1 VESRRERPAALART
15 TAGVTALLFGV
26 FGALLLLNAPVSFS
40 LGLAALVTTVVDGRT
55 PLLVLPQKIF
65 TSLDSF
71 PVLAVPLFVLAGAFL
86 ETGGVGRRLVNLAN
100 VLVRHL
106 PGGLGLVVIVA
117 TIFFSEVS
125 GSSAADAAAIGSVT
139 IPAMI
144 RLGYPAPFATAI
156 VAVAG
161 GMAVL
166 IPPSITGVIYG
177 WLANASVGAIFAAGF
192 LPCFVTAAALMLY
205 TWIYARRHKLPTEP
219 RASAREVGQA
229 VREALPALIMPV
241 IILGGIF
248 GGIFTATE
256 SAAVAV
262 LYAAV
267 LSFFFYKE
275 MDGTK
280 LWHALLETGKLS
292 AIALFCV
299 GTASVFGW
307 LLAYYQIPKALL
319 ANVTSW
325 GLGPIG
331 VGFFIVFVFLVV
343 GCFLDAIPAIIIVG
357 TTLQPLADSV
367 GMHPVSF
374 AIISIVALAF
384 GLVTPPYGLCLMIS
398 CAIAKVRL
406 RYALKDTMIMLVPM
420 LVVLGA
426 MIIWPRIP
434 LWLPEL
440 IRPEFLK

>member
-1 VESRRERPAALART
+1 M
-15 TAGVTALLFGV
+15 TALLFGL
-26 FGALLLLNAPVSFS
+26 FGALMLLNAPISIA
-40 LGLAALVTTVVDGRT
+40 LGLASTAVTAAEGRF
-55 PLLVLPQKIF
+55 PLLVVPQKIF

-71 PVLAVPLFVLAGAFL
+71 PLLAVPLFVLAGAFL

-144 RLGYPAPFATAI
+144 RLGYPPGYATAI

-192 LPCFVTAAALMLY
+192 LPCFVTAAALMAY
-205 TWIYARRHKLPTEP
+205 TYFYAKRHRFPVEP
-219 RASAREVGQA
+219 RATAREIGRAFV
-229 VREALPALIMPV
+229 EAAPALFMPV

-262 LYAAV
+262 IYGLGVAIVYYRELRIRDLPRLLVESAVTTGIVGLLVGFAGVFAWVLTVYQLPGTLAAAV
-267 LSFFFYKE
+267 LSVSQSAWTFLLLVNVIFLIGGMFLNA
-275 MDGTK
+275 T
-280 LWHALLETGKLS
+280 ALLIILVPIFMPMAER
-292 AIALFCV
+292 
-299 GTASVFGW
+299 FGVDPVHFG
-307 LLAYYQIPKALL
+307 IILL
-319 ANVTSW
+319 AN
-325 GLGPIG
+325 LGIG
-331 VGFFIVFVFLVV
+331 YIT
-343 GCFLDAIPAIIIVG
+343 PPVG
-357 TTLQPLADSV
+357 TCLYVACSISRAPLGEV
-367 GMHPVSF
+367 
-374 AIISIVALAF
+374 
-384 GLVTPPYGLCLMIS
+384 
-398 CAIAKVRL
+398 L
-406 RYALKDTMIMLVPM
+406 R
-420 LVVLGA
+420 
-426 MIIWPRIP
+426 P
-434 LWLPEL
+434 LWPYLAVLVAMLMVVTYWPWLTL
-440 IRPEFLK
+440 IGPRLLLRQ

>member
-1 VESRRERPAALART
+1 M
-15 TAGVTALLFGV
+15 TALLFGV

-65 TSLDSF
+65 TSST
-71 PVLAVPLFVLAGAFL
+71 PSRCWPCRSSSWRARFL

-177 WLANASVGAIFAAGF
+177 WLANASVAAIFAAGF
-192 LPCFVTAAALMLY
+192 LPCFVDGCG
-205 TWIYARRHKLPTEP
+205 ARCSTRGSTPAGTSSRPSRGRP
-219 RASAREVGQA
+219 RARSGRA

-262 LYAAV
+262 LYGLAV
-267 LSFFFYKE
+267 
-275 MDGTK
+275 
-280 LWHALLETGKLS
+280 ALVYYRELGWRDLPRLLTESAVTTGIVSLLLGL
-292 AIALFCV
+292 AGLFAWV
-299 GTASVFGW
+299 LTVHR
-307 LLAYYQIPKALL
+307 
-319 ANVTSW
+319 
-325 GLGPIG
+325 
-331 VGFFIVFVFLVV
+331 
-343 GCFLDAIPAIIIVG
+343 IPA
-357 TTLQPLADSV
+357 TLASLILALSPEPLGVPPAREHPVPDRRLLPERDRPPGDPGADPPADGGAVRDRRRPLRDHPAGEPRHRLRHAAGGDLPLRRVLHLPRAPLAR
-367 GMHPVSF
+367 
-374 AIISIVALAF
+374 AAAALA
-384 GLVTPPYGLCLMIS
+384 
-398 CAIAKVRL
+398 
-406 RYALKDTMIMLVPM
+406 VP
-420 LVVLGA
+420 GRDGPDA
-426 MIIWPRIP
+426 GRW
-434 LWLPEL
+434 
-440 IRPEFLK
+440 